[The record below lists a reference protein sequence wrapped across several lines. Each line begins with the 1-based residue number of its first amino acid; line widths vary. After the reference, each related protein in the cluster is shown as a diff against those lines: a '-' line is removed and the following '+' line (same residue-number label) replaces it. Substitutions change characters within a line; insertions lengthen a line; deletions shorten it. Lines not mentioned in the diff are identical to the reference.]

1 MIKFDICKTIN
12 TNKTREIIGKKKW
25 KEYIWTKKLLIEI
38 RNKIKWKANETKNI
52 IKRKNNNQTNRRM
65 KTKIKQASKIM

>member
-1 MIKFDICKTIN
+1 MAK
-12 TNKTREIIGKKKW
+12 KKKW

-38 RNKIKWKANETKNI
+38 RNKIKWKVNETKNI

-65 KTKIKQASKIM
+65 KTKIKQASKNM

>member
-1 MIKFDICKTIN
+1 MIKSDIHKTIN

-38 RNKIKWKANETKNI
+38 RNKIKWKVNETKNI
-52 IKRKNNNQTNRRM
+52 IKRKNNNQANRRM
-65 KTKIKQASKIM
+65 KTKIKQASKNM